1 MGLFSGI
8 LDVIGLGG
16 GGGTTVS
23 TTTVQQAKQDIA
35 VTVNP
40 TIGVQV
46 TPQFELATTNKVDA
60 RSFIENIISTEGLTD
75 AYAKYG
81 ESIERS
87 QKSVA
92 DAIRSQSYATGE
104 ANYLEGERFS
114 WLKETT
120 AIAGERVGGIVTISV
135 LLIGLWMYTRYVKN

>member
-1 MGLFSGI
+1 MGLLSFLGI
-8 LDVIGLGG
+8 GG
-16 GGGTTVS
+16 GSTTVATTS
-23 TTTVQQAKQDIA
+23 TQQSQQDIA

-40 TIGVQV
+40 T
-46 TPQFELATTNKVDA
+46 FKLATTHN
-60 RSFIENIISTEGLTD
+60 IENIIETKGLTE
-75 AYAKYG
+75 AYAQYG

-92 DAIRSQSYATGE
+92 DAIRSQSYQTGE

-120 AIAGERVGGIVTISV
+120 AVAGERIGSIVTISV
-135 LLIGLWMYTRYVKN
+135 LLIATWIYFRYAKN